1 MATEQPKPAAKE
13 VKMDLFEDDDEFEEF
28 AIDQGRSSIVD
39 KVEYPLALCF
49 QQGCIVAVAFEFH
62 VVYFLL

>member
-28 AIDQGRSSIVD
+28 AIDQG
-39 KVEYPLALCF
+39 E
-49 QQGCIVAVAFEFH
+49 
-62 VVYFLL
+62 